1 MTKFKVANI
10 HCENCANTI
19 KNALGDEYGEIK
31 VDLGVEPRVVSVNLD
46 GKDEAKFKELAA
58 KYGLSLM
65 RLGISGGEAFRINSV
80 RKNLKALKEIY
91 FGEFAKI
98 VKSED

>member
-31 VDLGVEPRVVSVNLD
+31 VDMSAEPKIVSVNLD
-46 GKDEAKFKELAA
+46 GKDE
-58 KYGLSLM
+58 
-65 RLGISGGEAFRINSV
+65 I
-80 RKNLKALKEIY
+80 
-91 FGEFAKI
+91 
-98 VKSED
+98 

>member
-31 VDLGVEPRVVSVNLD
+31 VDLSVEPKVVSVNLD
-46 GKDEAKFKELAA
+46 GKDEAKFKEELDD
-58 KYGLSLM
+58 
-65 RLGISGGEAFRINSV
+65 LGFSV
-80 RKNLKALKEIY
+80 I
-91 FGEFAKI
+91 GKI
-98 VKSED
+98 

>member
-31 VDLGVEPRVVSVNLD
+31 VDLSVEPKVVSVNLRYVSR
-46 GKDEAKFKELAA
+46 AWLQIPPNLWPRRSLVFLFFP
-58 KYGLSLM
+58 LS
-65 RLGISGGEAFRINSV
+65 RLVLRRF
-80 RKNLKALKEIY
+80 L
-91 FGEFAKI
+91 
-98 VKSED
+98 

>member
-1 MTKFKVANI
+1 MALKQSVKFKAQNI

-46 GKDEAKFKELAA
+46 GKDEAKFKEELDD
-58 KYGLSLM
+58 
-65 RLGISGGEAFRINSV
+65 LGFSV
-80 RKNLKALKEIY
+80 I
-91 FGEFAKI
+91 GKI
-98 VKSED
+98 

>member
-19 KNALGDEYGEIK
+19 KNALESDYGEIK

-46 GKDEAKFKELAA
+46 GKDEVKFKEELDD
-58 KYGLSLM
+58 
-65 RLGISGGEAFRINSV
+65 LGFSV
-80 RKNLKALKEIY
+80 IE
-91 FGEFAKI
+91 KI
-98 VKSED
+98 